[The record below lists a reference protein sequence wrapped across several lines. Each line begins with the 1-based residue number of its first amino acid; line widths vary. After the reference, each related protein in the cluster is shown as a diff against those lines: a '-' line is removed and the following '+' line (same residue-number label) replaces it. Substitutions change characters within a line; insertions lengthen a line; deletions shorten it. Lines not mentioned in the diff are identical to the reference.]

1 MHNSFRLFSH
11 CFRFLFSTFFWVTWT
26 CFRISFWFIYNI
38 VQVALFCTT
47 FLGAAL
53 DVIIFSQRISLL
65 IVAFYQFVVK
75 CRNLTLLYV
84 PLPSPTS
91 HKIILNISSTCLG
104 SLIGYHAQKEWT
116 STGCPVFALPIVSS
130 SFLGLPRPL
139 RHFLS
144 RELPLLFQG
153 RPAGD
158 IACEGCFP
166 LIQNS
171 ELTVF
176 LQHSKNVPLPS
187 NLRGFWQEI
196 HCHSNCFS
204 TVGKVT
210 FPSHFLPLVFKS
222 LTVMY
227 VSTDFFQVTLCGFH

>member
-1 MHNSFRLFSH
+1 M
-11 CFRFLFSTFFWVTWT
+11 

-38 VQVALFCTT
+38 VQVSLFCTT

-53 DVIIFSQRISLL
+53 DVTIFSQRISLL
-65 IVAFYQFVVK
+65 IISILPARGEVQKPHPSLCPSAFPHLSQ
-75 CRNLTLLYV
+75 N
-84 PLPSPTS
+84 
-91 HKIILNISSTCLG
+91 HLNCFLHMLREPHRISCTEG
-104 SLIGYHAQKEWT
+104 QT
-116 STGCPVFALPIVSS
+116 STECPVFALSIVSS
-130 SFLGLPRPL
+130 SFLGPPRPL

-187 NLRGFWQEI
+187 NLRGFWREI